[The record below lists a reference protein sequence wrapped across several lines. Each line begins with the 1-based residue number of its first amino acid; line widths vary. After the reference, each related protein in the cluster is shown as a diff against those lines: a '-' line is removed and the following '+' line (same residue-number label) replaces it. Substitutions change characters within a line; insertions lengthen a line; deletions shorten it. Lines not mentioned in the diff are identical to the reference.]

1 MKKILV
7 AVDFSDLA
15 ASLINYAASQALAF
29 GSEVK
34 IIYVEPPVPAF
45 IGTEMSPPVNVEPSA
60 DESTRITD
68 ELKAMA
74 KFLEDKGI
82 KSSYEFLHGPII
94 DSIVDKAKMDSA
106 DLLIVGAHSHG
117 MLYRA
122 FIGSISSGL
131 VKVSPCPVLLI
142 REKQ

>member
-7 AVDFSDLA
+7 AVDLSDLA
-15 ASLINYAASQALAF
+15 ASLMEHAASQALAF
-29 GSEVK
+29 GSTVK
-34 IIYVEPPVPAF
+34 ILYVEPPVPAF

-60 DESTRITD
+60 EESVRISD
-68 ELKAMA
+68 ELAAMV
-74 KFLEDKGI
+74 KFLEDKGV
-82 KSSYEFLHGPII
+82 KASYEYAYGPII
-94 DSIVDKAKMDSA
+94 DTIVEKATIEAA

-117 MLYRA
+117 IFYRA

-142 REKQ
+142 RGK